1 MFRAIV
7 QGDKMKSV
15 SLQQWKFDS
24 KIGPLYLVASE
35 KGLKGVYVE
44 KQNIEMVKSLKES
57 KTLQSTVKELS
68 EYLNG
73 ERKKFEIP
81 LDIEGTEFQK
91 RVWNQ
96 LRKIPFGKTFSY
108 KELATQI
115 KNEKACRAV
124 GTANGKNP
132 LCIII
137 PCHRIIAADGTIGGY
152 SGGLD
157 LKIKLLELE
166 GKHFAN

>member
-1 MFRAIV
+1 
-7 QGDKMKSV
+7 MKSI
-15 SLQQWKFDS
+15 SPQQWKFDS
-24 KIGPLYLVASE
+24 KVGPLYLVASA

-44 KQNIEMVKSLKES
+44 RQNIEMVKSLKHS
-57 KTLQSTVKELS
+57 KILQDTVDELS
-68 EYLNG
+68 EYFNG
-73 ERKKFEIP
+73 DRKKFDIP

-137 PCHRIIAADGTIGGY
+137 PCHRIIAADGTLGGY

-166 GKHFAN
+166 GKSFAN

>member
-1 MFRAIV
+1 
-7 QGDKMKSV
+7 MKNTTNY
-15 SLQQWKFDS
+15 QWKFES
-24 KIGPLYLVASE
+24 KVGPLYLVASE
-35 KGLKGVYVE
+35 KGLKGVF
-44 KQNIEMVKSLKES
+44 VKRQAVGMIKTLKES
-57 KTLQSTVKELS
+57 KILQNAVNELS
-68 EYLNG
+68 EYFNG
-73 ERKKFEIP
+73 DRKKFDIP

-137 PCHRIIAADGTIGGY
+137 PCHRIIAADGTLGGY
-152 SGGLD
+152 SGGIA

-166 GKHFAN
+166 GKHFAE